1 MKGVFNLSSRALD
14 PAALATLNLGMK
26 FIPTPGHDTSE
37 AVVDTQFDRFA
48 RNVRLKSH
56 FGTDDTG
63 DLTFHSKGSDWE
75 PRNVPAVVTSF
86 LTACKAALGACYMA
100 RSTVMQMQPVRNN
113 MTPVMTRALHDV
125 KADPSLVTKWSDK
138 NMGLCVMD
146 RVWYRATRSSLLGNS
161 TTYKPIPAAAMSGIV
176 GNLQSQ
182 VSTAI
187 NTYKQYMPSAVY
199 KYLGNEAARMT
210 PVVPHFYL
218 LPKLH
223 KLPVINRANLHLL
236 KGRPIAACH
245 SWVTN
250 PMSVYM
256 AHVLN
261 DACFQLY
268 PQVLRD
274 SKSLVTLLES
284 ASVSRQA
291 YLVTFD
297 VENMYPSIDNRAA
310 IDACAQAAHRCG
322 TNGGMVTTMLDLIM
336 LNGYCQAEGLYYQQI
351 SGTVM
356 GTPVAPPYSNIYIAE
371 ALEAV
376 VKANNSY
383 WPVIYKR
390 FIDDGFFVWEQDE
403 PSLQAF
409 LQQLNSTLPNIKLT
423 WKYSQTT
430 VDYMDLTITK
440 TMHAAGAHV
449 PIIVSTYQKPHNQYM
464 YIPAFSFHRPCVFK
478 GFVTAELQRYAV
490 TNTQLSG
497 FLHMKQLFMQRLLDR
512 GYPAHKLQGW
522 FDAVQHT
529 CRQRILSQLPRNRQ
543 RQYQPP
549 VLVLPNGQFEMTAR
563 IAVVLNRV
571 YAQYSHHSEIAAI
584 FGGAAGRITVA
595 YTKNRSIGA
604 KLVNAKH

>member
-1 MKGVFNLSSRALD
+1 MKGVFNLSSKALD

-26 FIPTPGHDTSE
+26 FIPTPGHDTSS
-37 AVVDTQFDRFA
+37 AVVDAQFERFA

-63 DLTFHSKGSDWE
+63 DLTFHSKGSNFE
-75 PRNVPAVVTSF
+75 PRNVPAIVTSF
-86 LTACKAALGACYMA
+86 LTACKAAIGACYLA
-100 RSTVMQMQPVRNN
+100 RSTFLQMRPVRNN
-113 MTPVMTRALHDV
+113 MNPAMTRALHDI
-125 KADPSLVTKWSDK
+125 KADPSLVIKPSDK
-138 NMGLCVMD
+138 NMGLCVLD
-146 RVWYRATRSSLLGNS
+146 KVWYRATRSSLLGN
-161 TTYKPIPAAAMSGIV
+161 TATYKPIPAAAMPNVINSLQTQV
-176 GNLQSQ
+176 GN
-182 VSTAI
+182 TI
-187 NTYKQYMPSAVY
+187 NTYQQYMPSEVF
-199 KYLGNEAARMT
+199 KYLRSEAARLA

-223 KLPVINRANLHLL
+223 KLPAITRANLHLL

-261 DACFQLY
+261 DTCFRLY

-291 YLVTFD
+291 FLVTFD

-322 TNGGMVTTMLDLIM
+322 THGGMVTAMLDLIM
-336 LNGYCQAEGLYYQQI
+336 LNGYCQADGAYYQQI
-351 SGTVM
+351 YGTVM

-376 VKANNSY
+376 VQANSSY
-383 WPVIYKR
+383 WPAIYKR

-440 TMHAAGAHV
+440 NMHVAGAHV
-449 PIIVSTYQKPHNQYM
+449 PIIISTYQKPHNQYM
-464 YIPAFSFHRPCVFK
+464 YIPAFSFHRPCIFK

-497 FLHMKQLFMQRLLDR
+497 FQHMKQLFMQRLLDR
-512 GYPAHKLQGW
+512 GYPAHKLQSW
-522 FDAVQHT
+522 FDSVQHT
-529 CRQRILSQLPRNRQ
+529 CRQRILSQPPRSR
-543 RQYQPP
+543 RWRYQPP
-549 VLVLPNGQFEMTAR
+549 VLVLPNGQFEMTAG

-571 YAQYSHHSEIAAI
+571 YAQYRQHAEVANI
-584 FGGAAGRITVA
+584 FGGPEGKITVA